1 MRWLELKIP
10 PLIVV
15 IGFALMMLVACWLLP
30 TANFL
35 MPAQPYFS
43 LFVAG
48 IGILAVVSGFLA
60 FRRSG
65 TTVDPMS
72 PDKASSV
79 VRSGI
84 YRLTRNPMYLG
95 MLLILTAWSLYLAN
109 FVSVFLLAGFV
120 VFMTQFQIKPEERIL
135 RDKFGDEYE
144 EFRSRVR
151 RWI

>member
-15 IGFALMMLVACWLLP
+15 IGFALMMFGSCWLLP
-30 TANFL
+30 AANFV

-48 IGILAVVSGFLA
+48 VGILAIVSGFLA
-60 FRRSG
+60 FRRGG

-135 RDKFGDEYE
+135 RSKFGKDYE
-144 EFRSRVR
+144 DLLSSVR

>member
-15 IGFALMMLVACWLLP
+15 IGFALMMFGAYWLLP
-30 TANFL
+30 AANFV
-35 MPAQPYFS
+35 MPAQPYVS
-43 LFVAG
+43 LFAAG
-48 IGILAVVSGFLA
+48 LGILAVVSGFLA

-84 YRLTRNPMYLG
+84 YRITRNPMYLG

-109 FVSVFLLAGFV
+109 ALSILLLAGFV
-120 VFMTQFQIKPEERIL
+120 GYMTQFQIKAEERIL
-135 RDKFGDEYE
+135 RSKFGKDYE
-144 EFRSRVR
+144 ELLSSVR

>member
-48 IGILAVVSGFLA
+48 IGILAVVEAVFIVSRETRCISGCC
-60 FRRSG
+60 
-65 TTVDPMS
+65 
-72 PDKASSV
+72 
-79 VRSGI
+79 
-84 YRLTRNPMYLG
+84 
-95 MLLILTAWSLYLAN
+95 
-109 FVSVFLLAGFV
+109 
-120 VFMTQFQIKPEERIL
+120 
-135 RDKFGDEYE
+135 
-144 EFRSRVR
+144 
-151 RWI
+151 

>member
-15 IGFALMMLVACWLLP
+15 IGFALMMFGAYWLLP
-30 TANFL
+30 TANFV
-35 MPAQPYFS
+35 MPVQPYVS
-43 LFVAG
+43 LFAAG
-48 IGILAVVSGFLA
+48 LGILAVVSGFLA

-84 YRLTRNPMYLG
+84 YRITRNPMYLG

-109 FVSVFLLAGFV
+109 ALSILLLAGFV
-120 VFMTQFQIKPEERIL
+120 GYMTQFQIKAEERIL
-135 RDKFGDEYE
+135 RSKFGKDYE
-144 EFRSRVR
+144 ELLSSVR